1 MDSHNAQLPARRH
14 YSAPSA
20 TGAVALTPNELIP
33 VMISEAKR
41 NRLTMAAVF
50 SGIAL
55 LALLVALLMP
65 GTYAASTT
73 ILAQESDII
82 QPLLEGRAVATR
94 VTDRAG
100 LARQVIY
107 SRKVLGEALQAGGW
121 LADKPSPVEQDRL
134 MEDVKGRIVVT
145 SPRPNLVQIAYRDSD
160 PKRAYEVTERLGT
173 AFMQESLAGKAR
185 ESREAYEF
193 IDSRVTD
200 YHAKLTEA
208 ENSLRDYRARNI
220 DAQPG
225 SATDSNTRI
234 SSLRTQV
241 EQTRMA
247 LMEQRSR
254 ANAVGAQLSG
264 ESAVTAV
271 QTRET
276 LYRAQLL
283 DLQGQLDRLLLNY
296 TEQHPD
302 VVRVRHQMA
311 DLQRAMTEE
320 QQRQASAPRGN
331 SPFDQAQM
339 NPMYQELRSQQAQA
353 QRDAAATQT
362 RLNEAEAMLGGEL
375 ERSRRIAESENTLA
389 ELTRDYEVNRDIY
402 QDLLKRRENARV
414 SMELDREQR
423 GLTLRVQDPAT
434 MPLRPTGLSPM
445 HVVLVGLALALAIP
459 AGLIFLRARFDPRI
473 RSARHL
479 QKVAPV
485 AVLTTVPAY
494 SSSHDRRMQMK
505 RDAMGLGML
514 ATVALAYVL
523 VYALKQLA
531 G

>member
-1 MDSHNAQLPARRH
+1 MDSSNPQFPIRRNHSLPQA
-14 YSAPSA
+14 ADA
-20 TGAVALTPNELIP
+20 TTLTPNELVPIL
-33 VMISEAKR
+33 ISEAKR
-41 NRLTMAAVF
+41 NRLVIAAVF

-55 LALLVALLMP
+55 LALLVALMMP

-73 ILAQESDII
+73 VLAQESDIL
-82 QPLLEGRAVATR
+82 QPLLEGRAVATQ

-100 LARQVIY
+100 IARQVIY
-107 SRKVLGEALQAGGW
+107 SRKVLEEAMQAGGW
-121 LADKPSPVEQDRL
+121 LKDKPTALQQDRL
-134 MEDVKGRIVVT
+134 IEQLKGRIVVT
-145 SPRPNLVQIAYRDSD
+145 SPRPNLIQIAYRDND
-160 PKRAYEVTERLGT
+160 AKRTYAVTDRLAT
-173 AFMQESLAGKAR
+173 AFIDESLAAKAR

-193 IDSRVTD
+193 INSRVND
-200 YHAKLTEA
+200 YHAKLTSA
-208 ENSLRDYRARNI
+208 EDSLREYRAKNT

-225 SATDSNTRI
+225 SATDSNSRI

-254 ANAVGAQLSG
+254 ASAVGAQLSG

-283 DLQGQLDRLLLNY
+283 DLQAQLDRLLLSY

-302 VVRVRHQMA
+302 VVRIRHQMA

-320 QQRQASAPRGN
+320 QQRQATAPRGN
-331 SPFDQAQM
+331 SPFDQAQI

-353 QRDAAATQT
+353 QREAAATQT
-362 RLNEAEAMLGGEL
+362 RLSAAESMLNGEM
-375 ERSRRIAESENTLA
+375 ERSRRIADSENTLA

-445 HVVLVGLALALAIP
+445 HVVLAGLVLALTIP

-473 RSARHL
+473 RSVRHL
-479 QKVAPV
+479 QKSTPAV
-485 AVLTTVPAY
+485 VLTTVPAY
-494 SSSHDRRMQMK
+494 HSAHDRRVQIK
-505 RDAMGLGML
+505 RDAMGLAML
-514 ATVALAYVL
+514 ASVVLVYVL
-523 VYALKQLA
+523 VYALKRLA
-531 G
+531 A